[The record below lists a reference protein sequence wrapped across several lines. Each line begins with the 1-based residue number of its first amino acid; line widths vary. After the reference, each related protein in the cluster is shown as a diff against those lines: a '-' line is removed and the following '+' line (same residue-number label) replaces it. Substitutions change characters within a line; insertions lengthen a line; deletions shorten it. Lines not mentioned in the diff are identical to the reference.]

1 MCLKFMKAVKDT
13 KKFKENRKAIFCCDD
28 CGHKIRL
35 AAIKNFFQIEKQL
48 PTYNRWGVFLY
59 LSYFLN

>member
-13 KKFKENRKAIFCCDD
+13 KNSKKIGKLYFVAMTVAIRYDWQQS
-28 CGHKIRL
+28 KIFSDR
-35 AAIKNFFQIEKQL
+35 KQL

>member
-1 MCLKFMKAVKDT
+1 MFHYEVKCYNCKNVFKVYEGSERY

-35 AAIKNFFQIEKQL
+35 AAIKNFF
-48 PTYNRWGVFLY
+48 R
-59 LSYFLN
+59 